1 VEVGRDRVARLMRTE
16 RLEGV
21 RRGKKRRTTVPDEQA
36 AERARDLLPVRLS
49 RMQEAEL
56 VSRGR
61 EAFVRRAWPDA
72 FESLSRA
79 DQAAPLGAEELELLA
94 TSAYMLGRDDEHIR
108 TLERAHHA
116 HVDAGDTPRAV
127 HCAYWIGHNLMLRGD
142 MGPATGWFA
151 RGQRLLEREERD
163 CAERGYL
170 LIPALVGHAIAGDH
184 KGAYETA
191 TEIAEIGTRFA
202 DRDLIAIG
210 VHEQGHALV
219 RLGRFEDGLRLLD
232 EVMVAVTA
240 GELSPIVTGIVYCN
254 TIGFWQ
260 SVYELRR
267 AREWTEALT
276 RWCEQQP
283 DMVAHTGVC
292 LVHRAEI
299 MQLQGAWDAA
309 LEEARRA
316 GERFSEGVLNER
328 VCGKAYY
335 RQGEVHRLRGERGAA
350 EDSYREA
357 SRRGYE
363 PQPGLA
369 MLRLAEGK
377 GDAASSA
384 IRRALDEASQP
395 RVRAALLPAYVEIML
410 AGGEVEEARSA
421 CRELETISGAH
432 RSDLL
437 RAMSAQA
444 RGALALAEG
453 DPQAALVALR
463 EAWHAWQELEAPY
476 EAARVRVLVGLGCR
490 AVGDEDTA
498 AWELDAARDVFDR
511 LGAGPDVAR
520 VDSLKASPQAAAA
533 HGLTQRELQVLRLVA
548 GGATNRSIAAE
559 LVLSERTIDR
569 HVSNIFAKL
578 RVSSRAAATAY
589 AYEHDLV

>member
-1 VEVGRDRVARLMRTE
+1 MAD
-16 RLEGV
+16 
-21 RRGKKRRTTVPDEQA
+21 
-36 AERARDLLPVRLS
+36 
-49 RMQEAEL
+49 AEL
-56 VSRGR
+56 VLRGR
-61 EAFVRRAWPDA
+61 EAFALRAWPDA

-79 DQAAPLGAEELELLA
+79 DQVAPLGAEELELLA

-108 TLERAHHA
+108 ALERAHHA
-116 HVDAGDTPRAV
+116 YLGAGDAPRAV
-127 HCAYWIGHNLMLRGD
+127 HCAYWIGHNLMLRGE
-142 MGPATGWFA
+142 MGPATGWFG
-151 RGQRLLEREERD
+151 RGERLLEREKRD

-170 LIPALVGHAIAGDH
+170 LIPVLVSHAIAGDH
-184 KGAYETA
+184 EAAYETA

-219 RLGRFEDGLRLLD
+219 RQGHFEEGLRLLD
-232 EVMVAVTA
+232 EVMVSVTA
-240 GELSPIVTGIVYCN
+240 GELSPIVTGLVYCN

-267 AREWTEALT
+267 AREWTDALT

-283 DMVAHTGVC
+283 EMVAHTGVC

-299 MQLQGAWDAA
+299 MQLQGAWEAS

-316 GERFSEGVLNER
+316 AERFAEGVLNAR

-335 RQGEVHRLRGERGAA
+335 RQGEVYRLRGERSAA
-350 EDSYREA
+350 EESYREA

-369 MLRLAEGK
+369 LLRLAEGN
-377 GDAASSA
+377 GDSASSA
-384 IRRALDEASQP
+384 MRRILDEASQP

-410 AGGEVEEARSA
+410 AAGEIEEARSA

-432 RSDLL
+432 RSEML

-444 RGALALAEG
+444 RGTLALAEG
-453 DPQAALVALR
+453 DPRTALVALH
-463 EAWHAWQELEAPY
+463 EALQAWQELEAPY
-476 EAARVRVLVGLGCR
+476 EAARVRVLVGIGCR
-490 AVGDEDTA
+490 TVGDEDTA
-498 AWELDAARDVFDR
+498 AWELDAARGVFDR
-511 LGAGPDVAR
+511 LGAAPDAAR
-520 VDSLKASPQAAAA
+520 VDSLTASPQPAAT
-533 HGLTQRELQVLRLVA
+533 HGLTPRELQVLRLVA
-548 GGATNRSIAAE
+548 RGATNRSIAAE

-569 HVSNIFAKL
+569 HVSNILAKL
-578 RVSSRAAATAY
+578 SVSSRSAATAY

>member
-1 VEVGRDRVARLMRTE
+1 MH
-16 RLEGV
+16 
-21 RRGKKRRTTVPDEQA
+21 
-36 AERARDLLPVRLS
+36 
-49 RMQEAEL
+49 EAEL

-61 EAFVRRAWPDA
+61 EAFARRAWVDA

-79 DQAAPLGAEELELLA
+79 DQSVPLRPDELELLA
-94 TSAYMLGRDDEHIR
+94 TSAYMVGRDEEHVR
-108 TLERAHHA
+108 ALERAHHA
-116 HVDAGDTPRAV
+116 HLDAGDTPGAV
-127 HCAYWIGHNLMLRGD
+127 RSAYWIGHNLMLRGE
-142 MGPATGWFA
+142 MGPATGWFGRA
-151 RGQRLLEREERD
+151 HRLLEREERD
-163 CAERGYL
+163 YAERGYL
-170 LIPALVGHAIAGDH
+170 LIPVLVGHAIAGDH
-184 KGAYETA
+184 AAAYQTA
-191 TEIAEIGTRFA
+191 TEIAEIGRHFA

-219 RLGRFEDGLRLLD
+219 RQGRFEEGLRLLD
-232 EVMVAVTA
+232 EVMVGVTA
-240 GELSPIVTGIVYCN
+240 GELSPIVTGLVYCN

-267 AREWTEALT
+267 AREWTDALT

-283 DMVAHTGVC
+283 EMIAHTGVC

-316 GERFSEGVLNER
+316 GERFAEGVLNER

-335 RQGEVHRLRGERGAA
+335 RQGEVHRLRGERSAA
-350 EDSYREA
+350 EESYREA

-369 MLRLAEGK
+369 LLRLAEGK

-384 IRRALDEASQP
+384 MRRVLDEASQP
-395 RVRAALLPAYVEIML
+395 RARAGLLPAYVEIML
-410 AGGEVEEARSA
+410 ASGEIEEARSA

-432 RSDLL
+432 RSDML

-453 DPQAALVALR
+453 DPQTALGALR
-463 EAWHAWQELEAPY
+463 EAWQAWQELEAPY

-498 AWELDAARDVFDR
+498 AWELEAARGAFAE
-511 LGAGPDVAR
+511 LGAAPDAAR
-520 VDSLKASPQAAAA
+520 VDSLTASPQAAAA

-548 GGATNRSIAAE
+548 QGATNRSIAAE
-559 LVLSERTIDR
+559 LVLSDRTIDR

>member
-1 VEVGRDRVARLMRTE
+1 
-16 RLEGV
+16 
-21 RRGKKRRTTVPDEQA
+21 
-36 AERARDLLPVRLS
+36 
-49 RMQEAEL
+49 MQESEL
-56 VSRGR
+56 VLRGR
-61 EAFVRRAWPDA
+61 EASARRAWPEA

-79 DQAAPLGAEELELLA
+79 DDAAPLEAEELELLA
-94 TSAYMLGRDDEHIR
+94 TSAYMVGRDDEHIR
-108 TLERAHHA
+108 ALERAHHA
-116 HVDAGDTPRAV
+116 HLDVGHHPQAV
-127 HCAYWIGHNLMLRGD
+127 RCAYWIGHNLMLRGE
-142 MGPATGWFA
+142 MGPATGWFS
-151 RGQRLLEREERD
+151 RGQRLLEHEELD
-163 CAERGYL
+163 CAEHGYL
-170 LIPALVGHAIAGDH
+170 LIPVLVRHAIAGDH
-184 KGAYETA
+184 AAAYETA
-191 TEIAEIGTRFA
+191 TEIAEIGTHFA

-219 RLGRFEDGLRLLD
+219 RQGRFEEGLRLLD
-232 EVMVAVTA
+232 EVMVGVTA
-240 GELSPIVTGIVYCN
+240 GELSPIVTGLVYCN

-267 AREWTEALT
+267 AREWTDALT

-283 DMVAHTGVC
+283 EMIAHTGVC

-316 GERFSEGVLNER
+316 GERFAEGVLNER

-335 RQGEVHRLRGERGAA
+335 RQGEVHRLRGERSAA
-350 EDSYREA
+350 EGSYREA

-369 MLRLAEGK
+369 LLRLAEGK
-377 GDAASSA
+377 RDAASSA
-384 IRRALDEASQP
+384 IRRVLDEASQP
-395 RVRAALLPAYVEIML
+395 RARAALLPAYVEIML
-410 AGGEVEEARSA
+410 ASGEIEEARSA

-432 RSDLL
+432 RSDML

-453 DPQAALVALR
+453 DPQVALVALR

-498 AWELDAARDVFDR
+498 AWELDAARGAFAG
-511 LGAGPDVAR
+511 LGAAPDAAR
-520 VDSLKASPQAAAA
+520 VDSLTASPQAAAA

-548 GGATNRSIAAE
+548 QGATNRSIAAE
-559 LVLSERTIDR
+559 LVLSDRTIDR

>member
-1 VEVGRDRVARLMRTE
+1 
-16 RLEGV
+16 
-21 RRGKKRRTTVPDEQA
+21 
-36 AERARDLLPVRLS
+36 
-49 RMQEAEL
+49 MQETEL

-61 EAFVRRAWPDA
+61 GAFARRAWPDA

-94 TSAYMLGRDDEHIR
+94 TSAYMLGCDDEHVR
-108 TLERAHHA
+108 ALERAHHA
-116 HVDAGDTPRAV
+116 HLDAGDTPRAV
-127 HCAYWIGHNLMLRGD
+127 RCAYWIGHNMMLRGE
-142 MGPATGWFA
+142 MGPATGWFG
-151 RGQRLLEREERD
+151 RGQRLLERAERD

-170 LIPALVGHAIAGDH
+170 LIPVLVGHSIAGDH
-184 KGAYETA
+184 AAAYETA
-191 TEIAEIGTRFA
+191 TEIAEIGTAFA

-219 RLGRFEDGLRLLD
+219 RLGRFEEGLRLLD

-240 GELSPIVTGIVYCN
+240 GELSPIVAGMVYCN

-276 RWCEQQP
+276 RWCQQQP

-316 GERFSEGVLNER
+316 GERFAKGVLNER
-328 VCGKAYY
+328 VCGNAYY
-335 RQGEVHRLRGERGAA
+335 RQGEVHRLRGERSAA
-350 EDSYREA
+350 EESYREA

-369 MLRLAEGK
+369 LLRLAEGK

-384 IRRALDEASQP
+384 ISRVLDEASQP
-395 RVRAALLPAYVEIML
+395 RARAALLPAYVELML
-410 AGGEVEEARSA
+410 AAGEVEAARAA
-421 CRELETISGAH
+421 CRELEKISEGH
-432 RSDLL
+432 RSDQL

-444 RGALALAEG
+444 RGALALADGE
-453 DPQAALVALR
+453 PQVALVALR

-476 EAARVRVLVGLGCR
+476 EAARVRVLVALGCR
-490 AVGDEDTA
+490 AAGDEDTA
-498 AWELDAARDVFDR
+498 SWELQAARVVFVR
-511 LGAGPDVAR
+511 LGAGPDIGR
-520 VDSLKASPQAAAA
+520 VDSLEASPEATAA
-533 HGLTQRELQVLRLVA
+533 HGLSPRELQVLRLVA
-548 GGATNRSIAAE
+548 RGATNKSIGAE

>member
-1 VEVGRDRVARLMRTE
+1 
-16 RLEGV
+16 
-21 RRGKKRRTTVPDEQA
+21 
-36 AERARDLLPVRLS
+36 
-49 RMQEAEL
+49 MQEAEL

-61 EAFVRRAWPDA
+61 EAFARRAWADA

-79 DQAAPLGAEELELLA
+79 DQAAPLRAEELELFA

-116 HVDAGDTPRAV
+116 HLDAGDTPRAV
-127 HCAYWIGHNLMLRGD
+127 HCAYWIGHNLMLRGE
-142 MGPATGWFA
+142 MGPASGWFG
-151 RGQRLLEREERD
+151 RGQRLLKERD

-170 LIPALVGHAIAGDH
+170 LIPVLVGHAIAGDH
-184 KGAYETA
+184 GAAYETA
-191 TEIAEIGTRFA
+191 TEIAEIGTHFA

-210 VHEQGHALV
+210 VHEQGNALV
-219 RLGRFEDGLRLLD
+219 RQGRFEEGLRLLD
-232 EVMVAVTA
+232 EVMVGVTA

-276 RWCEQQP
+276 RWCDQQP

-299 MQLQGAWDAA
+299 MQLQGAWDEA
-309 LEEARRA
+309 LKEARRA
-316 GERFSEGVLNER
+316 GERFAEGVLNAR

-335 RQGEVHRLRGERGAA
+335 RQGEVHRLRGARSAA
-350 EDSYREA
+350 EESYRAA

-369 MLRLAEGK
+369 LLRLAEGK

-384 IRRALDEASQP
+384 IRRVLDEATQP
-395 RVRAALLPAYVEIML
+395 RARAALLPAYVEVML

-432 RSDLL
+432 RSDML

-453 DPQAALVALR
+453 DPQTALVALR
-463 EAWHAWQELEAPY
+463 EAWQAWQELEAPY

-490 AVGDEDTA
+490 AAGDEDTA
-498 AWELDAARDVFDR
+498 AWELDAARGVFAG
-511 LGAGPDVAR
+511 LGAAPDAAR
-520 VDSLKASPQAAAA
+520 VDSLTASPQAATA

-548 GGATNRSIAAE
+548 RGATNRSIAAE

>member
-1 VEVGRDRVARLMRTE
+1 V
-16 RLEGV
+16 
-21 RRGKKRRTTVPDEQA
+21 
-36 AERARDLLPVRLS
+36 
-49 RMQEAEL
+49 
-56 VSRGR
+56 
-61 EAFVRRAWPDA
+61 
-72 FESLSRA
+72 
-79 DQAAPLGAEELELLA
+79 
-94 TSAYMLGRDDEHIR
+94 
-108 TLERAHHA
+108 
-116 HVDAGDTPRAV
+116 
-127 HCAYWIGHNLMLRGD
+127 YWIGHNLMLRGE
-142 MGPATGWFA
+142 MGPASGWFG

-170 LIPALVGHAIAGDH
+170 LIPVLVRHAIAGDH
-184 KGAYETA
+184 RAAYRTA
-191 TEIAEIGTRFA
+191 ARIAEIGTRFA

-219 RLGRFEDGLRLLD
+219 RQGRFEEGLRLLD

-240 GELSPIVTGIVYCN
+240 GELSPIVTGLVYCN

-267 AREWTEALT
+267 AREWTEALA

-316 GERFSEGVLNER
+316 GERFAQGVLNER
-328 VCGKAYY
+328 ICGKAHY
-335 RQGEVHRLRGERGAA
+335 RQGEVHRLRGERSAA
-350 EDSYREA
+350 EESYREA

-369 MLRLAEGK
+369 LLRLAEGK

-384 IRRALDEASQP
+384 ISRVLDEASQP
-395 RVRAALLPAYVEIML
+395 RARAALLPAYVEVML
-410 AGGEVEEARSA
+410 AAGEVEAARAA
-421 CRELETISGAH
+421 CRELEKMSEG
-432 RSDLL
+432 RPSDQL

-444 RGALALAEG
+444 RGALALADGE
-453 DPQAALVALR
+453 PQVALVALR
-463 EAWHAWQELEAPY
+463 EAWNAWQELEAPY
-476 EAARVRVLVGLGCR
+476 EAARVRVLVALGCR
-490 AVGDEDTA
+490 AAGDEDTA
-498 AWELDAARDVFDR
+498 LWELQAARAVFDR
-511 LGAGPDVAR
+511 LGAAPDIGR
-520 VDSLKASPQAAAA
+520 VDSLVASPAATAA
-533 HGLTQRELQVLRLVA
+533 HGLSPRELQVLRLVA
-548 GGATNRSIAAE
+548 RGATNKSIAAE